1 MSEEGIPRRSRGNNL
16 SLHAWRTG
24 LGGVNESV
32 MGEDRAA
39 FWLIAVAGLLLLLA
53 LFGALVDLNQAP

>member
-1 MSEEGIPRRSRGNNL
+1 
-16 SLHAWRTG
+16 
-24 LGGVNESV
+24 

-53 LFGALVDLNQAP
+53 LFGALVDLSQAP